1 MKKVVTVI
9 LRTETYISCYRWQ
22 IESNKQ
28 KERQTD
34 RQRVIERRTSSS
46 QWWCFYVHQHTLTDR
61 QTDRQTYVV
70 ISVMVL
76 LCPSTHTDR
85 QTDKQT
91 DRQTYVRGHLSD
103 GASMSINTD
112 CFVGVKVVLSA
123 DGTCSSWSH
132 HEHKVTPVTRA
143 HGTTRRQ
150 LDIHWPM
157 VTIHWPLVRPL
168 VTRSSIT
175 AQDEQ
180 SLSTTATQLFISVHT
195 KYTHPQS
202 RHLVN
207 TNVDKTTFM
216 PAIASGRYSKVSKQC
231 IAV

>member
-28 KERQTD
+28 KE
-34 RQRVIERRTSSS
+34 
-46 QWWCFYVHQHTLTDR
+46 R